1 MKGAPP
7 AVPAALPP
15 KSTNPTST
23 KCTVRSPCPIAPAA
37 QPRANPRP
45 TTSPKAPAARFSSQ
59 PTRANPAPNSAP
71 PRAPPAARPGTGVG
85 GRSDRSRRQTS
96 ASSAIPSVKSKSRCW
111 DPPACC
117 SAPSPA
123 HCCGNA
129 TASPAALLGAVAGR
143 VLCLTGDQQIALTI
157 CNPICM
163 SVLCVSLF
171 PSPKRQNFS
180 AFMPTLCVVGNAKA
194 KSSRRTSGNLR
205 RYDIA
210 DIRRDLIHA
219 APTAS
224 RKTVAYARV
233 SSHDQKEDLERQKQV
248 LESYCAA

>member
-1 MKGAPP
+1 MRGAPP
-7 AVPAALPP
+7 AVPVALPP

-71 PRAPPAARPGTGVG
+71 PRAPLAARPGTGVG
-85 GRSDRSRRQTS
+85 GRSDRSRCQTS

-123 HCCGNA
+123 PAHCCGNA
-129 TASPAALLGAVAGR
+129 TASPAPCSAPSLARHGIQVNGHLSWRISSRNFGSQPAHFRRVLTLPLALLARTRPRAKR
-143 VLCLTGDQQIALTI
+143 LTTAMFL
-157 CNPICM
+157 
-163 SVLCVSLF
+163 
-171 PSPKRQNFS
+171 
-180 AFMPTLCVVGNAKA
+180 
-194 KSSRRTSGNLR
+194 
-205 RYDIA
+205 
-210 DIRRDLIHA
+210 
-219 APTAS
+219 APWPV
-224 RKTVAYARV
+224 R
-233 SSHDQKEDLERQKQV
+233 
-248 LESYCAA
+248 